1 MSEFEKNMRTSQLV
15 GGGVEVATE
24 VIVNGK
30 IEKLFKSYDLNVP
43 EAVKQFREDFDEYQ
57 DSEPEKRHIII
68 EEIEDELAI
77 TILQKG
83 YNIIERTL
91 YEPEL
96 AQQILDKIK
105 EAEEQ

>member
-1 MSEFEKNMRTSQLV
+1 MSE
-15 GGGVEVATE
+15 
-24 VIVNGK
+24 
-30 IEKLFKSYDLNVP
+30 
-43 EAVKQFREDFDEYQ
+43 
-57 DSEPEKRHIII
+57 EKRQIII
-68 EEIEDELAI
+68 EEIDGELAV

-105 EAEEQ
+105 EAES